1 MKPIVKVPKGLEKN
15 LENIKAALKE
25 DSEPKAVRSHLD
37 KNCNEYRQDMPVAR
51 KKTLDELD
59 GNYE

>member
-1 MKPIVKVPKGLEKN
+1 MKPIVKVPKG

-25 DSEPKAVRSHLD
+25 DSESKSLRSYLD
-37 KNCNEYRQDMPVAR
+37 KNCYEYRQDMPVAR